1 MIIDLSEKF
10 IMYDERGRNKLA
22 WAEDG
27 ILKLRVEAS
36 FRKAMYELTYELKGR
51 NVCEYCGKTFLDEDM
66 TLDHMIPQERGGPT
80 ITNNL
85 VPSCRECNSKKSNMT
100 AEQYI
105 KYKNLSGTEKKKYF
119 ESFKEYV
126 KCMKKNDLLE
136 LPDDWISKKEV
147 SEILVRF
154 DFSQEYKKSKYRK
167 VEKFY
172 KEYGHL
178 PKPIL
183 VDRKGFLLDGFISL
197 MFAKDNNLRN
207 LSVMVLENVEVI
219 I

>member
-1 MIIDLSEKF
+1 MIIDLSENF
-10 IMYDERGRNKLA
+10 TMYDERGRNKLA
-22 WAEDG
+22 WVEDG
-27 ILKLRVEAS
+27 ILKLRVDAS

-85 VPSCRECNSKKSNMT
+85 VPSCKECNSKKSNMT

-154 DFSQEYKKSKYRK
+154 DFSQEYKKSQYRK

-172 KEYGHL
+172 NEYGHL

-183 VDRKGFLLDGFISL
+183 VDKKGFLLDGFISL

>member
-1 MIIDLSEKF
+1 MIIDLSENF
-10 IMYDERGRNKLA
+10 TMYDERGRNKLA
-22 WAEDG
+22 WVEDG

-51 NVCEYCGKTFLDEDM
+51 NVCEYCGETFLDEDM

-154 DFSQEYKKSKYRK
+154 DFSQEYKKSQYRK

-172 KEYGHL
+172 NEYGHL

-183 VDRKGFLLDGFISL
+183 VDKKGFLLDGFISL

>member
-1 MIIDLSEKF
+1 MNIDLPENF
-10 IMYDERGRNKLA
+10 TMYDERGRNKLA
-22 WAEDG
+22 WIEDG
-27 ILKLRVEAS
+27 TLKLKVDAS

-51 NVCEYCGKTFLDEDM
+51 NVCAYCGKTFLDEDM

-85 VPSCRECNSKKSNMT
+85 VPSCQECNSKKSNMT

-119 ESFKEYV
+119 ENFKRYV
-126 KCMKKNDLLE
+126 KYMKQNELLE
-136 LPDDWISKKEV
+136 LPEEWLSKKKV
-147 SEILVRF
+147 KEIIAIF
-154 DFSQEYKKSKYRK
+154 DFSQEYKKSQYRK
-167 VEKFY
+167 VERFY
-172 KEYGHL
+172 NEYGHL

-183 VDRKGFLLDGFISL
+183 VDKKGFLLDGFISL
-197 MFAKDNNLRN
+197 MFAKDNNLRK

>member
-1 MIIDLSEKF
+1 MNIDLPKSF
-10 IMYDERGRNKLA
+10 TMYDERGREKLA
-22 WAEDG
+22 WIENG
-27 ILKLRVEAS
+27 TLKLKVEAS
-36 FRKAMYELTYELKGR
+36 FRKVMYELTYELKGR
-51 NVCEYCGKTFLDEDM
+51 NVCVYCGETFLDKDM

-85 VPSCRECNSKKSNMT
+85 VPSCKECNSKKSNMT

-119 ESFKEYV
+119 ENFKRYV
-126 KCMKKNDLLE
+126 NYMKRNELLE
-136 LPDDWISKKEV
+136 LPEKWLSKKKV
-147 SEILVRF
+147 KEIIARF
-154 DFSQEYKKSKYRK
+154 DFSQEYKKSQYRK
-167 VEKFY
+167 VERFY
-172 KEYGHL
+172 NEYGHL

-183 VDRKGFLLDGFISL
+183 VDKKGFLLDGFISL
-197 MFAKDNNLRN
+197 MFAKDNNLRK

>member
-10 IMYDERGRNKLA
+10 TMYDEQGRNKLA

-154 DFSQEYKKSKYRK
+154 DFSQEYKKSQYRK

-172 KEYGHL
+172 NEYGHL

-183 VDRKGFLLDGFISL
+183 VDKKGFLLDGFISL

>member
-1 MIIDLSEKF
+1 MNVQLPKKFSLLPIAEVNNGTLFIYQLTRFEDL
-10 IMYDERGRNKLA
+10 
-22 WAEDG
+22 
-27 ILKLRVEAS
+27 
-36 FRKAMYELTYELKGR
+36 MYELTYELKGR

-85 VPSCRECNSKKSNMT
+85 VPSCKECNSKKSNMT

-105 KYKNLSGTEKKKYF
+105 HYKGLRESEKKQYLQN
-119 ESFKEYV
+119 FKLYV
-126 KCMKKNDLLE
+126 ERMKENELLE
-136 LPDDWISKKEV
+136 LQEDWISKKEV

>member
-22 WAEDG
+22 WVEDR
-27 ILKLRVEAS
+27 ILKLKVDAS

-85 VPSCRECNSKKSNMT
+85 VPSCKECNSKKSNMT

-119 ESFKEYV
+119 ENFKRYV
-126 KCMKKNDLLE
+126 NYMKRNELLE
-136 LPDDWISKKEV
+136 LPEEWLSKKKV
-147 SEILVRF
+147 KEIIARF

>member
-1 MIIDLSEKF
+1 MNIDLPKSF
-10 IMYDERGRNKLA
+10 TMYDERGREKLA
-22 WAEDG
+22 WIENG
-27 ILKLRVEAS
+27 TLKLKVEAS
-36 FRKAMYELTYELKGR
+36 FRKVMYELTYELKGR
-51 NVCEYCGKTFLDEDM
+51 NVCVYCGEPFLDKDM

-85 VPSCRECNSKKSNMT
+85 VPSCKECNSKKSNMT

-119 ESFKEYV
+119 ENFKRYV
-126 KCMKKNDLLE
+126 NYMKRNELLE
-136 LPDDWISKKEV
+136 LPEEWLSKKKV
-147 SEILVRF
+147 KEIIARF
-154 DFSQEYKKSKYRK
+154 DFSQEYKKSQYRK
-167 VEKFY
+167 VERFY
-172 KEYGHL
+172 NEYGHL

-183 VDRKGFLLDGFISL
+183 VDKKGFLLDGFISL
-197 MFAKDNNLRN
+197 MFAKDNNLRK

>member
-1 MIIDLSEKF
+1 M
-10 IMYDERGRNKLA
+10 
-22 WAEDG
+22 
-27 ILKLRVEAS
+27 
-36 FRKAMYELTYELKGR
+36 
-51 NVCEYCGKTFLDEDM
+51 
-66 TLDHMIPQERGGPT
+66 
-80 ITNNL
+80 
-85 VPSCRECNSKKSNMT
+85 
-100 AEQYI
+100 
-105 KYKNLSGTEKKKYF
+105 
-119 ESFKEYV
+119 KE
-126 KCMKKNDLLE
+126 NELLE
-136 LPDDWISKKEV
+136 LQEDWISKKEV

>member
-22 WAEDG
+22 WVEDG
-27 ILKLRVEAS
+27 TLKLKVEAS
-36 FRKAMYELTYELKGR
+36 FRKVMYELTYELKGR

-85 VPSCRECNSKKSNMT
+85 VPSCKECNSKKSNMT

-154 DFSQEYKKSKYRK
+154 DFSQEYKKSQYRK

-172 KEYGHL
+172 NEYGHL

-183 VDRKGFLLDGFISL
+183 VDKKGFLLDGFISL

>member
-1 MIIDLSEKF
+1 MNIDLPENF
-10 IMYDERGRNKLA
+10 TMYDERGKKKLA
-22 WAEDG
+22 WIEKG
-27 ILKLRVEAS
+27 ILKIKLETS
-36 FRKAMYELTYELKGR
+36 FRRTMYELAYELKGR
-51 NVCEYCGKTFLDEDM
+51 NTCFYCGKSFEDEDM
-66 TLDHMIPQERGGPT
+66 TIDHMIPQERGGPT

-85 VPSCRECNSKKSNMT
+85 VPSCKECNSKKSNMT
-100 AEQYI
+100 TEQYI
-105 KYKNLSGTEKKKYF
+105 KYKSLSGAEKKQYF
-119 ESFKEYV
+119 ENFKRYV
-126 KCMKKNDLLE
+126 KYMKQNELLE
-136 LPDDWISKKEV
+136 LPDDWISKKKIN
-147 SEILVRF
+147 EIIARF

-172 KEYGHL
+172 NEYRHL

-197 MFAKDNNLRN
+197 MFAKDNNLRK

>member
-1 MIIDLSEKF
+1 MIIDLSENF
-10 IMYDERGRNKLA
+10 TMYDERGRNKLA
-22 WAEDG
+22 WVEDG

-154 DFSQEYKKSKYRK
+154 DFSQEYKKSQYRK

-172 KEYGHL
+172 NEYGHL

-183 VDRKGFLLDGFISL
+183 VDKKGFLLDGFISL

>member
-1 MIIDLSEKF
+1 MIIDLSENF
-10 IMYDERGRNKLA
+10 TMYDERGRNKLA
-22 WAEDG
+22 WVEDG
-27 ILKLRVEAS
+27 ILKLKVDAS

-85 VPSCRECNSKKSNMT
+85 VPSCKECNSKKSNMT

-119 ESFKEYV
+119 ENFKRYV
-126 KCMKKNDLLE
+126 NYMKRNELLE
-136 LPDDWISKKEV
+136 LPEEWLSKKKV
-147 SEILVRF
+147 KEIIARF
-154 DFSQEYKKSKYRK
+154 DFSQEYKKSQYRK
-167 VEKFY
+167 VERFY
-172 KEYGHL
+172 NEYGHL

-183 VDRKGFLLDGFISL
+183 VDKKGFLLDGFISL

>member
-1 MIIDLSEKF
+1 MIIDLSENF
-10 IMYDERGRNKLA
+10 TMYDERGRNKLA
-22 WAEDG
+22 WVEDG

-154 DFSQEYKKSKYRK
+154 DFSQEYKKSQYRK

-183 VDRKGFLLDGFISL
+183 VDKKGFLLDGFISL

>member
-1 MIIDLSEKF
+1 
-10 IMYDERGRNKLA
+10 
-22 WAEDG
+22 
-27 ILKLRVEAS
+27 
-36 FRKAMYELTYELKGR
+36 
-51 NVCEYCGKTFLDEDM
+51 M
-66 TLDHMIPQERGGPT
+66 TT
-80 ITNNL
+80 
-85 VPSCRECNSKKSNMT
+85 
-100 AEQYI
+100 EQYI
-105 KYKNLSGTEKKKYF
+105 HYKGLRESEKKQYLQN
-119 ESFKEYV
+119 FKLYV
-126 KCMKKNDLLE
+126 ERMKENELLE
-136 LPDDWISKKEV
+136 LQEDWISKKEV

>member
-10 IMYDERGRNKLA
+10 TMYDERGRNKLA
-22 WAEDG
+22 WVEDG
-27 ILKLRVEAS
+27 ILKLKVDAS

-154 DFSQEYKKSKYRK
+154 DFSQEYKKSQYRK

-172 KEYGHL
+172 NEYGHL

-183 VDRKGFLLDGFISL
+183 VDKKGFLLDGFISL

>member
-22 WAEDG
+22 WVEDG
-27 ILKLRVEAS
+27 ILKLKVDAS

-85 VPSCRECNSKKSNMT
+85 VPSCKECNSKKSNMT

-119 ESFKEYV
+119 ENFKRYV
-126 KCMKKNDLLE
+126 NYMKRNELLE
-136 LPDDWISKKEV
+136 LPE
-147 SEILVRF
+147 E
-154 DFSQEYKKSKYRK
+154 
-167 VEKFY
+167 
-172 KEYGHL
+172 
-178 PKPIL
+178 
-183 VDRKGFLLDGFISL
+183 
-197 MFAKDNNLRN
+197 
-207 LSVMVLENVEVI
+207 
-219 I
+219 